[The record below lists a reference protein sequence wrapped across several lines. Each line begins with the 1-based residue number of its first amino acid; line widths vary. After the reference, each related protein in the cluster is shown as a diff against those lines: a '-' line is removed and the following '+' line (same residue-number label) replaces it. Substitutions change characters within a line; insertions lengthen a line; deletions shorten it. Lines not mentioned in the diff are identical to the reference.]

1 MSTVAGLK
9 KISNMEEVYFQRQAI
24 KKQIIALENFVLA
37 HTDRE
42 KPHPVKPVRGHET
55 QAAR

>member
-1 MSTVAGLK
+1 
-9 KISNMEEVYFQRQAI
+9 MEEVYFQRQAI